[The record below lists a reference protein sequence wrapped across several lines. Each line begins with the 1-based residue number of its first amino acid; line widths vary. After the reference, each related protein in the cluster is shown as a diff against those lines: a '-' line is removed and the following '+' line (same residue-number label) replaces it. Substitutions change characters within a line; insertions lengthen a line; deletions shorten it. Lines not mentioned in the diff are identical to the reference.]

1 MWGIQ
6 GDSPQGGH
14 HQRAANVFMPED
26 DQAWALRVKAG
37 GLKWSLEETLRLPE
51 RGSRPR
57 GLGELDTLEELQE
70 GLEGGGP

>member
-1 MWGIQ
+1 
-6 GDSPQGGH
+6 
-14 HQRAANVFMPED
+14 MPED